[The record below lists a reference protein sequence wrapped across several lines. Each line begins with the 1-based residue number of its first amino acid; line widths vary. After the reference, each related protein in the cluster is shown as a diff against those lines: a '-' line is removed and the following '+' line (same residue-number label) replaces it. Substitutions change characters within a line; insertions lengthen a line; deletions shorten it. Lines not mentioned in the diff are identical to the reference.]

1 MNLTITDQSGDF
13 CKAVLYVSVANK
25 NDLPVIENPGRIVLK
40 VGDELLL
47 KINASDAD
55 KDAYLL
61 FYDNTDVFDIDPNT
75 GEIQFRAGE
84 DMTGNHI
91 ITIGVSD
98 GGSRVNITF
107 ELVIA
112 SANRSDNKIPE
123 IVVLV
128 LFAVLLLVGFI
139 VNRGKK
145 KE

>member
-1 MNLTITDQSGDF
+1 M
-13 CKAVLYVSVANK
+13 
-25 NDLPVIENPGRIVLK
+25 
-40 VGDELLL
+40 LL